1 MDLLQRFAA
10 GDPDAFEALFREHQ
24 GEVYRWIVRI
34 VRDPAAA
41 EDLTVETL
49 WRLYQA
55 RGRLDPRGNC
65 AGWLRRVATNLAID
79 HLRRSR
85 PFEPLAAEPPG
96 PAQPDCAAQQQE
108 RAAIRAALA
117 ELSPRLRIVVRLGLI
132 EDEPYASIAES
143 LGISAGA
150 VKLRMFR
157 ALRILRKK
165 LEQRGVRP

>member
-34 VRDPAAA
+34 VRDPAVA
-41 EDLTVETL
+41 EELTLEAL

-79 HLRRSR
+79 QLRRAK
-85 PFEPLAAEPPG
+85 PFEPLSSDPPG
-96 PAQPDCAAQQQE
+96 RPEPDGAEQRQE
-108 RAAIRAALA
+108 RAAIHAALA
-117 ELSPRLRIVVRLGLI
+117 QLSPRLRIVVRLGLI
-132 EDEPYASIAES
+132 EDQPYAAIAES
-143 LGISAGA
+143 LGISTGA

-157 ALRILRKK
+157 ALRILRKD

>member
-10 GDPDAFEALFREHQ
+10 GDLDAFEALFREHQ

-41 EDLTVETL
+41 EELTLETL

-79 HLRRSR
+79 QLRRAK
-85 PFEPLAAEPPG
+85 PCEPLLSDPPAR
-96 PAQPDCAAQQQE
+96 PQPDGAEQRQE
-108 RAAIRAALA
+108 RAAIRAAIA
-117 ELSPRLRIVVRLGLI
+117 QLSPRLRIVVRLGLI
-132 EDEPYASIAES
+132 EDQPYAAIAES
-143 LGISAGA
+143 LGISTGA

-157 ALRILRKK
+157 AQRILRKD